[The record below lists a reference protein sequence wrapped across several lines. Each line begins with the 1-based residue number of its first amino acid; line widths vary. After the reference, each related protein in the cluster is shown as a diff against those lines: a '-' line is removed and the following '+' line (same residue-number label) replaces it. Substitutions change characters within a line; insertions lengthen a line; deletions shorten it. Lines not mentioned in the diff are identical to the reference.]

1 MQVVVVALGKI
12 GLPLAAAVAR
22 AGHEV
27 VGCDV
32 DERVVREINDA
43 RAPFPGEADLDAVL
57 AEVVGDGRLRA
68 VADTTAAVAD
78 GPDLVIAVPPLI
90 VDADARPDWRILDSV
105 VADIGAGLQAGTTV
119 SIETTLPVGSTR
131 ERIAPALQEAS
142 GLTSEE
148 GFFTVFSPERVFSG
162 RIFRDLETYPKLVG
176 GLSEAGE
183 RRGCELYGAFL
194 TAPVWAMGSAEAAEL
209 TKLAETTYRD
219 LNIAFANELARAAD
233 ARGLDAQ
240 RVIDAANSQP
250 FSHIHRPG
258 IAVGGHCIPVYPR
271 FYLEG
276 DPDAALPRAAR
287 AVNDGMPA
295 YAVGPPGRGA
305 RRLAGGRPR
314 PDPRRH
320 LPRRREGDGVQRR
333 VRRTRRAAGG
343 GRCAGRR
350 RPAARR
356 GGAHRARLRAVGG
369 RAARRRDPA
378 GRPRRLPHAGTRGPA
393 GGPCGARRP
402 RHPGPGGVRRVG
414 GRAGAHRRPG
424 RLTAQAAR
432 VPSAATTRA
441 PACPSP

>member
-32 DERVVREINDA
+32 DERVVELVNA
-43 RAPFPGEADLDAVL
+43 GGAPFPGEADLDAVL
-57 AEVVGDGRLRA
+57 REVVGDGRLRA
-68 VADTTAAVAD
+68 VTDTTAAVAD

-90 VDADARPDWRILDSV
+90 VDAQARPDWRILDSV

-119 SIETTLPVGSTR
+119 SIETTLPVGTTR
-131 ERIAPALQEAS
+131 ERIAPALGEAS
-142 GLTSEE
+142 GLAPEE

-162 RIFRDLETYPKLVG
+162 RIFADLATYPKLVG

-194 TAPVWAMGSAEAAEL
+194 TAPVWPMGSAEAAEL

-219 LNIAFANELARAAD
+219 VNIAFANELARSAD

-271 FYLEG
+271 FLLEG
-276 DPDAALPRAAR
+276 DPDAVLPRAAR
-287 AVNDGMPA
+287 AVNEAMPA
-295 YAVGPPGRGA
+295 YAVERLASALGAPLTGARVLILGVTYRGGVKETAFSGAFGVRDALLAAGAVPVAADPLLSPEELAALGFTPWADEPLDAAILQADHDAYRALGPADVPGARVVLDGRGI
-305 RRLAGGRPR
+305 L
-314 PDPRRH
+314 D
-320 LPRRREGDGVQRR
+320 
-333 VRRTRRAAGG
+333 
-343 GRCAGRR
+343 
-350 RPAARR
+350 PAAFAGSAVALVRI
-356 GGAHRARLRAVGG
+356 GA
-369 RAARRRDPA
+369 P
-378 GRPRRLPHAGTRGPA
+378 
-393 GGPCGARRP
+393 GA
-402 RHPGPGGVRRVG
+402 
-414 GRAGAHRRPG
+414 
-424 RLTAQAAR
+424 
-432 VPSAATTRA
+432 
-441 PACPSP
+441 